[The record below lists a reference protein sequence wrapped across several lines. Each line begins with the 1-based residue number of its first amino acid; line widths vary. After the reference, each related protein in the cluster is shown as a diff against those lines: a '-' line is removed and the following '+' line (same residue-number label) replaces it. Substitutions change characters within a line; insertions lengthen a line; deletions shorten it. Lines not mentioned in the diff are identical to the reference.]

1 MQDLRRYLPKA
12 MRTEAD
18 LDRLIPTLAKSS
30 SINAIEMA
38 ARKISTKHV
47 LHLGNSTQLKFADP
61 GTVHLA
67 VTSPPYWTLKRYREE
82 KGQLGHVEDYDEFLE
97 LLDSV
102 WRKVLE
108 ALVPGGRLI
117 CVVGDVCL
125 SRRKNRGEHTCVP
138 LHSSIQERCRR
149 IGFSN
154 LAPIIWHKIANAT
167 YEVDGNS
174 RFLGKPYEPNGVIK
188 NDIEY
193 ILMLRKPG
201 GYRRP
206 GKAARLLSTI
216 SDANHK
222 RWFQQIWHDVTGES
236 TRQHPA
242 PYPLELA
249 TRLVRMFSFAGDTVL
264 DPFMGTGT
272 TNLAAANWG
281 RNSIGIELDQHYC
294 AMAERRLRN
303 AAQDMFSDIDVS
315 VRKPV
320 LA

>member
-1 MQDLRRYLPKA
+1 ML
-12 MRTEAD
+12 
-18 LDRLIPTLAKSS
+18 LAHDV
-30 SINAIEMA
+30 IC
-38 ARKISTKHV
+38 
-47 LHLGNSTQLKFADP
+47 
-61 GTVHLA
+61 LA
-67 VTSPPYWTLKRYREE
+67 
-82 KGQLGHVEDYDEFLE
+82 
-97 LLDSV
+97 
-102 WRKVLE
+102 

-125 SRRKNRGEHTCVP
+125 SRRKNKGEHTCVP

-149 IGFSN
+149 LGYSN
-154 LAPIIWHKIANAT
+154 LAPIIWHKIANAS

-206 GKAARLLSTI
+206 GKAARLLRTI
-216 SDANHK
+216 SNANHK

-236 TRQHPA
+236 TRNHPA

-264 DPFMGTGT
+264 DPFMGSGT

-281 RNSIGIELDQHYC
+281 RHSVGIELDEHYC
-294 AMAERRLRN
+294 SMAETRLNN
-303 AAQDMFSDIDVS
+303 ASQDMFSTIEVH
-315 VRKPV
+315 VRKPA